1 MNRIIL
7 MGRLTRDPEIRYSQD
22 GRQMAIARY
31 SLAVDKKVQREDGVT
46 ADFFN
51 IVAFDR
57 RAEFAEKYLRKGTKI
72 LLCSHVQTGSYNNRA
87 GVKIPFFEV
96 VADEQEFAESKNAG
110 AVQPDRPQGN
120 AERNGYSVDKDGFI
134 QVPDDIGDE
143 LPFN

>member
-31 SLAVDKKVQREDGVT
+31 SLAVDKRVQREDGVT
-46 ADFFN
+46 TDFFN

-72 LLCSHVQTGSYNNRA
+72 LLCGHVQTGSYNNRD

-96 VADEQEFAESKNAG
+96 VVDEQEFAESKNASSQ
-110 AVQPDRPQGN
+110 ADRTQSRTQQSGYPVDQ
-120 AERNGYSVDKDGFI
+120 NGFMQI
-134 QVPDDIGDE
+134 PDDIADE
-143 LPFN
+143 LAFD